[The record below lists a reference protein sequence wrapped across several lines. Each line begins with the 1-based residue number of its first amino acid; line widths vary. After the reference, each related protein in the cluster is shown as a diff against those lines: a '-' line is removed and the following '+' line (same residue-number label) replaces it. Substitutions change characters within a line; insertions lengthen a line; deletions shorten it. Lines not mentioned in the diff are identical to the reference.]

1 MIKLL
6 KELMYKNRT
15 SISDTNT
22 NEMRKTMNLI
32 SGALMVEVMAAD
44 HDFNSEEELKL
55 KEILLNRFEIPENEI
70 KKISEQMKKR
80 ADDATSLYEYTSLI
94 NENFNREEKLDLI
107 RNLWA
112 IAFADK
118 ILDRYEDSVI
128 RRDCELTYV
137 SHSNFI
143 KTKLEM
149 KNKKE

>member
-1 MIKLL
+1 
-6 KELMYKNRT
+6 
-15 SISDTNT
+15 
-22 NEMRKTMNLI
+22 MNLI

-55 KEILLNRFEIPENEI
+55 KEILLNRFEIPEHEI

-128 RRDCELTYV
+128 RRVCELTYV
-137 SHSNFI
+137 SHSDFI

>member
-1 MIKLL
+1 
-6 KELMYKNRT
+6 
-15 SISDTNT
+15 
-22 NEMRKTMNLI
+22 MRKTMNLI

-128 RRDCELTYV
+128 RRVCELTYV
-137 SHSNFI
+137 SHSDFI

>member
-55 KEILLNRFEIPENEI
+55 KEILLNRFEIPEHEI

-112 IAFADK
+112 IAFADN

-128 RRDCELTYV
+128 RRVCELTYV
-137 SHSNFI
+137 SHSDFI

>member
-1 MIKLL
+1 MLKLL

-55 KEILLNRFEIPENEI
+55 KEILLNRFEIPEHEI

-128 RRDCELTYV
+128 RRVCELTYV
-137 SHSNFI
+137 SHSDFI

>member
-55 KEILLNRFEIPENEI
+55 KEILLNRFEIPENEL

-128 RRDCELTYV
+128 RRVCELTYV
-137 SHSNFI
+137 SHSDFI

>member
-44 HDFNSEEELKL
+44 HDFKSEEELKL

-80 ADDATSLYEYTSLI
+80 ADDATSLDEYTSLI

-112 IAFADK
+112 IEFADK
-118 ILDRYEDSVI
+118 ILDRYEDRVI
-128 RRDCELTYV
+128 RRVCELTYV
-137 SHSNFI
+137 SHSDFI

>member
-1 MIKLL
+1 
-6 KELMYKNRT
+6 
-15 SISDTNT
+15 
-22 NEMRKTMNLI
+22 MNLI

-128 RRDCELTYV
+128 RRVCELTYV
-137 SHSNFI
+137 SHSDFI

>member
-55 KEILLNRFEIPENEI
+55 KEILLNRFEIPESEI

-128 RRDCELTYV
+128 RRVCELTYV
-137 SHSNFI
+137 SHSDFI

-149 KNKKE
+149 KNKKG

>member
-1 MIKLL
+1 MITLL

-44 HDFNSEEELKL
+44 HDFNSEEDLKL
-55 KEILLNRFEIPENEI
+55 KEILVNRFEIPESEI

-128 RRDCELTYV
+128 RRVCELTYV
-137 SHSNFI
+137 SHSDFI

>member
-55 KEILLNRFEIPENEI
+55 KEILLNRFEIPESEI
-70 KKISEQMKKR
+70 KKISEQTKKR

-128 RRDCELTYV
+128 RRVCELTYV
-137 SHSNFI
+137 SHSDFI

>member
-22 NEMRKTMNLI
+22 NEMEKTMNLI

-128 RRDCELTYV
+128 RRVCELTYV
-137 SHSNFI
+137 SHSDFI

>member
-1 MIKLL
+1 
-6 KELMYKNRT
+6 
-15 SISDTNT
+15 
-22 NEMRKTMNLI
+22 
-32 SGALMVEVMAAD
+32 MVEVMAAD

-128 RRDCELTYV
+128 RRVCELTYV
-137 SHSNFI
+137 SHSDFI

>member
-1 MIKLL
+1 MIILL

-128 RRDCELTYV
+128 RRVCELTYV
-137 SHSNFI
+137 SHSDFI

>member
-55 KEILLNRFEIPENEI
+55 KEILLNRFEIPKNEI

-128 RRDCELTYV
+128 RRVCELTYV
-137 SHSNFI
+137 SHSDFI

>member
-80 ADDATSLYEYTSLI
+80 ADDATSLYEYTCLI

-128 RRDCELTYV
+128 RRVCELTYV
-137 SHSNFI
+137 SHSDFI

>member
-1 MIKLL
+1 MLKLL

-55 KEILLNRFEIPENEI
+55 KEILLNRFEIPEHEI

-112 IAFADK
+112 IAFADN

-128 RRDCELTYV
+128 RRVCELTYV
-137 SHSNFI
+137 SHSDFI

-149 KNKKE
+149 KNKKG

>member
-1 MIKLL
+1 MLKLL

-112 IAFADK
+112 IAFADE

-128 RRDCELTYV
+128 RRVCELTYV
-137 SHSNFI
+137 SHSDFI

>member
-1 MIKLL
+1 MLKLL

-94 NENFNREEKLDLI
+94 NENFNHEEKLDLI

-128 RRDCELTYV
+128 RRVCELTYV
-137 SHSNFI
+137 SHSDFI

>member
-1 MIKLL
+1 MLKLL

-128 RRDCELTYV
+128 RRVCELTYV
-137 SHSNFI
+137 SHSDFI

-149 KNKKE
+149 KKKKE

>member
-1 MIKLL
+1 MLKLL
-6 KELMYKNRT
+6 KELMNKNRT
-15 SISDTNT
+15 SISDPNT

-55 KEILLNRFEIPENEI
+55 KEILLNRFEIPEHEI

-128 RRDCELTYV
+128 RRVCELTYV
-137 SHSNFI
+137 SHSDFI

>member
-1 MIKLL
+1 MLKLL

-55 KEILLNRFEIPENEI
+55 KEILLNRFEIPENGI

-128 RRDCELTYV
+128 RRVCELTYV
-137 SHSNFI
+137 SHSDFI

>member
-1 MIKLL
+1 MLKLL

-22 NEMRKTMNLI
+22 NEMRKTINLI

-70 KKISEQMKKR
+70 KKVSEQMKKR

-112 IAFADK
+112 IAFADE

-128 RRDCELTYV
+128 RRVCELTYV
-137 SHSNFI
+137 SHSDFI

>member
-1 MIKLL
+1 MVKLL

-128 RRDCELTYV
+128 RRVCELTYV
-137 SHSNFI
+137 SHSDFI

>member
-22 NEMRKTMNLI
+22 NEMRKTMSLI

-55 KEILLNRFEIPENEI
+55 KEILLNRFEIPESEI

-128 RRDCELTYV
+128 RRVCELTYV
-137 SHSNFI
+137 SHSDFI

>member
-15 SISDTNT
+15 SISHTNT

-55 KEILLNRFEIPENEI
+55 KEILLNRFEIPESEI

-128 RRDCELTYV
+128 RRVCELTYV
-137 SHSNFI
+137 SHSDFI

>member
-55 KEILLNRFEIPENEI
+55 KEILLNRFEIPE
-70 KKISEQMKKR
+70 K
-80 ADDATSLYEYTSLI
+80 
-94 NENFNREEKLDLI
+94 
-107 RNLWA
+107 
-112 IAFADK
+112 
-118 ILDRYEDSVI
+118 
-128 RRDCELTYV
+128 
-137 SHSNFI
+137 
-143 KTKLEM
+143 
-149 KNKKE
+149 

>member
-112 IAFADK
+112 IAFADN

-128 RRDCELTYV
+128 RRVCELTYV
-137 SHSNFI
+137 SHSDFI

>member
-128 RRDCELTYV
+128 RRVCELTYV
-137 SHSNFI
+137 SHSDFI

>member
-1 MIKLL
+1 MLKLL

-55 KEILLNRFEIPENEI
+55 KEILLNRFEIPESEI

-128 RRDCELTYV
+128 RRVCELTYV
-137 SHSNFI
+137 SHSDFI

>member
-1 MIKLL
+1 MLKLL

-55 KEILLNRFEIPENEI
+55 KEILLNRFEIPEHEI

-112 IAFADK
+112 IAFADN

-128 RRDCELTYV
+128 RRVCELTYV
-137 SHSNFI
+137 SHSDFI

>member
-55 KEILLNRFEIPENEI
+55 KEILLNRFEIPESEI

-128 RRDCELTYV
+128 RRVCELTYV
-137 SHSNFI
+137 
-143 KTKLEM
+143 
-149 KNKKE
+149 

>member
-1 MIKLL
+1 
-6 KELMYKNRT
+6 
-15 SISDTNT
+15 
-22 NEMRKTMNLI
+22 MRKTMNLI

-55 KEILLNRFEIPENEI
+55 KEILLNRFEIPESEI

-128 RRDCELTYV
+128 RRVCELTYV
-137 SHSNFI
+137 SHSDFI

>member
-1 MIKLL
+1 
-6 KELMYKNRT
+6 
-15 SISDTNT
+15 
-22 NEMRKTMNLI
+22 MNLI

-44 HDFNSEEELKL
+44 HDFNSEEEFKL
-55 KEILLNRFEIPENEI
+55 KEILLNRFEIPEHEI

-128 RRDCELTYV
+128 RRVCELTYV
-137 SHSNFI
+137 SHSDFI

>member
-55 KEILLNRFEIPENEI
+55 KEILLNRFEIPESEI

-94 NENFNREEKLDLI
+94 NENFNREEHFDLPCI
-107 RNLWA
+107 RSVLKFSMAIECNL
-112 IAFADK
+112 
-118 ILDRYEDSVI
+118 
-128 RRDCELTYV
+128 
-137 SHSNFI
+137 FI
-143 KTKLEM
+143 FWGPERLLSPK
-149 KNKKE
+149 